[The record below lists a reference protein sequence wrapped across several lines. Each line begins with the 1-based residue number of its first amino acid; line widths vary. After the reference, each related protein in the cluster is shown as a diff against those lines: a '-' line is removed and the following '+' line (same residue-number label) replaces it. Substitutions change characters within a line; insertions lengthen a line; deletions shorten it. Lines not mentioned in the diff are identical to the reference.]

1 MSRVRMGLL
10 SVLGL
15 AAFAAVPASAQAALE
30 CGDEIDRDMKLKRN
44 LVCALN
50 QSGLVIDSNGV
61 DFDLNGH
68 KIKGTGTDG
77 VAVSDFDRVTIH
89 GGTIEGFEHGVSAQV
104 ADDLTVEDMKIKD
117 SLDQSVRLNQVT
129 DSAIRDNE
137 LLENQA
143 SNNVVVFGGLSEKVT
158 VARNRMTKGGISF
171 DGGANH
177 RAVGNTITDSLSDAI
192 TLGTAGSF
200 LVRGNTIEEAE
211 GFGVIVD
218 GAVEETAIESNRITG
233 TDSSGIFLSLGR
245 RIDDDRRQRG
255 APDLEQRHLRPE
267 PGHRHQD
274 PGQQGERQR
283 QQRHRCGRF
292 RRADQ
297 EQRREQ
303 ERGVRHP
310 LGLVD
315 RLGQQ
320 GEGQRQPGRVLPG
333 LALRIGLTRMRTCV
347 RVRRGIDPP
356 R

>member
-15 AAFAAVPASAQAALE
+15 AAFAAVPAPAQAALE
-30 CGDEIDRDMKLKRN
+30 CGDEIDRDTKLKKN

-61 DFDLNGH
+61 DLDLNGH

-77 VAVSDFDRVTIH
+77 VALQDFDRVTIH
-89 GGTIEGFEHGVSAQV
+89 GGTIEGFEHGILAVV
-104 ADDLTVEDMKIKD
+104 ADDLTVRDMKIKD

-129 DSAIRDNE
+129 DSVIRDNE
-137 LLENQA
+137 LLENQT

-177 RAVGNTITDSLSDAI
+177 RAVGNTITDALSDAI

-218 GAVEETAIESNRITG
+218 GAVGNTAIESNRITG
-233 TDSSGIFLSLGR
+233 TASSGIFLSSGVESTT
-245 RIDDDRRQRG
+245 IDDNEVLQTSNNGISVQSPVTGIKIRG
-255 APDLEQRHLRPE
+255 NKAN
-267 PGHRHQD
+267 GNSNN
-274 PGQQGERQR
+274 GI
-283 QQRHRCGRF
+283 
-292 RRADQ
+292 
-297 EQRREQ
+297 
-303 ERGVRHP
+303 GVAGSGALIKNNVANRN
-310 LGLVD
+310 
-315 RLGQQ
+315 
-320 GEGQRQPGRVLPG
+320 EGY
-333 LALRIGLTRMRTCV
+333 
-347 RVRRGIDPP
+347 GILSASSTGSGNKAKDNGNPAECSP
-356 R
+356 ASLCE